1 MKTFKISWLSGR
13 VEFLKGDD
21 IITALVDAR
30 HSKSAIRAIRKY
42 EEVEVMAK
50 RIHKENKVDDRW
62 CSDFK
67 EFLAEEVVA
76 SSSISKRPSGKDKR
90 AQRIA
95 NKKRYKAN
103 AY

>member
-1 MKTFKISWLSGR
+1 MKTFKVVWLSSR

-21 IITALVDAR
+21 IITALTNAR
-30 HSKSAIRAIRKY
+30 HSKFATRAIRNY
-42 EEVEVMAK
+42 EEVKVMA
-50 RIHKENKVDDRW
+50 RKEKKDDRW

-67 EFLAEEVVA
+67 EFLAEELVV

-95 NKKRYKAN
+95 NKKRDKVCIY
-103 AY
+103 